1 MALSLL
7 LDCGDVEAM
16 AGFWGEA
23 LGYRRVDDSRSF
35 HLEPP
40 EGVDGP
46 SLFLQLVP
54 EPKSAK
60 NRLHLDWE
68 VADMEAEAGR
78 LVALGA
84 TRGERLE
91 TPWGAGRVGWIT
103 MQDPEG
109 NEFCL
114 EQIFA
119 DPE

>member
-1 MALSLL
+1 MNLSLL
-7 LDCGDVEAM
+7 LDCGDLDAM
-16 AGFWGEA
+16 AEFWSEA

-40 EGVDGP
+40 AGVDGP
-46 SLFLQLVP
+46 SLYLRVVP
-54 EPKSAK
+54 EPKTAK
-60 NRLHLDWE
+60 NRLHMDWE
-68 VADMEAEAGR
+68 VADMEAEADR
-78 LVALGA
+78 LAALGA

-114 EQIFA
+114 EQVFT
-119 DPE
+119 DPD